1 MELFQL
7 RAFLTVAEELHFG
20 RAARRLGIAQSPLSR
35 SIRQL
40 EDEMGA
46 ELFYRTTRSVELS
59 PAGEALLEPAL
70 LIIKNCD
77 ALGQSVR
84 LASTGNIGFIRF
96 GFSGASLNRLVAK
109 LASTAQREYPGITLR
124 PETTTYAEEG
134 LARLRDSTLDLAL
147 VRWTETPA
155 NITGRAVLVERPVVA
170 VYKGHALAERDMVT
184 INDLGEEPLILLPSY
199 PMSSMRRR
207 IASWFDSAGIT
218 PNIAHEVPDSWLI
231 GAMIKE
237 RMGITIT
244 YDSVMAGLDDS
255 ALVSIPLNIEDTDL
269 RVYLAHRTD
278 DENPALKNILKV
290 AEAALPT
297 VE

>member
-7 RAFLTVAEELHFG
+7 RAFLAVAEELHFG
-20 RAARRLGIAQSPLSR
+20 RAAHRLGVAQSPLSR

-40 EDEMGA
+40 EDELGA

-59 PAGEALLEPAL
+59 PAGEALVEPAL

-77 ALGQSVR
+77 ALGHSVR
-84 LASTGNIGFIRF
+84 LASTGSIGFIRF
-96 GFSGASLNRLVAK
+96 GFSGASLNRLVAR
-109 LASTAQREYPGITLR
+109 LASSVSRQHPGITLR

-134 LARLRDSTLDLAL
+134 ITRLLDSSLDLAL

-155 NITGRAVLVERPVVA
+155 HITGRAVMVERPVIA
-170 VYKGHALAERDMVT
+170 VYKDHPLAERNTVT
-184 INDLGEEPLILLPSY
+184 INDVGDEPLILLPSY
-199 PMSSMRRR
+199 PKSSMRGR
-207 IASWFDSAGIT
+207 IASWFNSAGIT

-237 RMGITIT
+237 KMGITIT
-244 YDSVMAGLDDS
+244 YDTVVAGLDDS
-255 ALVSIPLNIEDTDL
+255 ALVSVPLDVEDTDL
-269 RVYLAHRTD
+269 RVYLAHRSD